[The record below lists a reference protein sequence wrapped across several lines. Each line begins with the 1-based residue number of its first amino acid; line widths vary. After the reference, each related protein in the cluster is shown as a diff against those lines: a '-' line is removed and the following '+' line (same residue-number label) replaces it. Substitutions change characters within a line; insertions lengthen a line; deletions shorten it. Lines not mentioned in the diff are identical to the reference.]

1 MFTIYSCTLRN
12 IQLQKLQTLGYHI
25 MSFSRNFSVKTFF
38 FCHFIVTTGQKFN
51 PSETVA
57 LQNMNEICIY
67 LRILLIAVT
76 MEF

>member
-12 IQLQKLQTLGYHI
+12 IQLQKFQTLGYH

-57 LQNMNEICIY
+57 PQNMNEICIY

>member
-12 IQLQKLQTLGYHI
+12 IQLQKFQTLGYQI

-57 LQNMNEICIY
+57 PKNMNEICIY
-67 LRILLIAVT
+67 LKILLIAVT